1 MSTIACSGLLGLPTE
16 ILLAITY
23 QLDLPEIVALS
34 KVRGTH
40 FDHPDSPTS
49 KYFASTGQTSIAA
62 NLLTR
67 DRTIWLHLFQSIK
80 KSQQPLPQLIS
91 TYEDDLSVED
101 LELIVHSTQST
112 ANLWARPRL
121 PRPLIYNHL
130 EASTVVS
137 LDFFLDRWLLSIH
150 LEGLVY
156 LWDSSARGSPSPI
169 LNFSLNSRGWD
180 ISTSQYDVK
189 SHSIISV
196 ISAQDGL
203 HFRIYRIPLPKSV
216 EEQPGPAELL
226 RSFEGRRQFLLK
238 TIDADRSLTV
248 FVRSNRVKVVYW
260 GDFDGSSPL
269 SQAEAPRMA
278 RLSIAYNDTTEDLL
292 DGLVTVRIFG
302 PYLLAFR
309 VRSLGV
315 YALPL
320 RQGDADHLLYKHM
333 FSLNAFKNICIST
346 VEIVSETAEPFDL
359 RIQFTFLAYDVLQ
372 GLFMYEVCIRA
383 TSDYS
388 ITPMVDLTL
397 IGVYP
402 LAHIINAMT
411 PPTMAHLAPYPTSSP
426 NTSPSRGA
434 PTPTPTQTSFGYS
447 VSQAARGFISSYA
460 LGTQGRRAIWIERS
474 RGSTTRDFIVWSK
487 AIDPLEQPRTI
498 EIMRRVIHTIGSYD
512 LRDDVTCCA
521 LAEASGRIAFANRA
535 GNIFLIPA
543 IRQWD
548 RMDDL
553 IARLSARSI

>member
-1 MSTIACSGLLGLPTE
+1 MSTTASGGLLGLPTE
-16 ILLAITY
+16 ILLAITC

-34 KVRGTH
+34 K
-40 FDHPDSPTS
+40 
-49 KYFASTGQTSIAA
+49 TSIAA

-67 DRTIWLHLFQSIK
+67 DRTIWLHLFHSIK
-80 KSQQPLPQLIS
+80 DSQQPLPQQININ
-91 TYEDDLSVED
+91 EDDLSAED

-112 ANLWARPRL
+112 ANLWTRPRL
-121 PRPLIYNHL
+121 PRPLIYNHP

-137 LDFFLDRWLLSIH
+137 LEFFLDRWLLSIH

-189 SHSIISV
+189 SHSIVSV
-196 ISAQDGL
+196 MSAQDGL

-216 EEQPGPAELL
+216 EERPGPAELL
-226 RSFEGRRQFLLK
+226 RSFEGRRQLLLK

-248 FVRSNRVKVVYW
+248 FVRSNRARVVYW
-260 GDFDGSSPL
+260 GDFDGSSLP
-269 SQAEAPRMA
+269 SQAEEAPRMA
-278 RLSIAYNDTTEDLL
+278 RLSIAYDDTTEDLL
-292 DGLVTVRIFG
+292 DGLVTIRIFG

-309 VRSLGV
+309 VRSLGI

-333 FSLNAFKNICIST
+333 FSLSAFKNICIST
-346 VEIVSETAEPFDL
+346 VEIVNETAEPFVL

-402 LAHIINAMT
+402 LAHIINTMT
-411 PPTMAHLAPYPTSSP
+411 PPTMAHLTPYPTSSP
-426 NTSPSRGA
+426 NTSSSRGA
-434 PTPTPTQTSFGYS
+434 PTPTPTQTSFGHS

-460 LGTQGRRAIWIERS
+460 LGTQGRRAVWVERS
-474 RGSTTRDFIVWSK
+474 RGSTTRDLIVWSK

-512 LRDDVTCCA
+512 LRDDVTCSA

-553 IARLSARSI
+553 IARLSARSA